1 MSIKKNLDLC
11 QFGIINQRSFRSL
24 LRIRFVG
31 GLKRTGLYKG
41 RRKSKGYMGKDNLP
55 DWSKDSIRVLTKS
68 YKNRLRVRRIQK
80 IVRLFKIDV
89 KEL

>member
-1 MSIKKNLDLC
+1 
-11 QFGIINQRSFRSL
+11 
-24 LRIRFVG
+24 
-31 GLKRTGLYKG
+31 
-41 RRKSKGYMGKDNLP
+41 MGKDNLP
-55 DWSKDSIRVLTKS
+55 DWIKDSIRDLVAYETVLTKS

>member
-1 MSIKKNLDLC
+1 MS
-11 QFGIINQRSFRSL
+11 SS
-24 LRIRFVG
+24 
-31 GLKRTGLYKG
+31 
-41 RRKSKGYMGKDNLP
+41 KSP
-55 DWSKDSIRVLTKS
+55 DWIKDSIRDLTKA

>member
-1 MSIKKNLDLC
+1 MV
-11 QFGIINQRSFRSL
+11 FNQRSFRSL

-41 RRKSKGYMGKDNLP
+41 RRKSKGYMKDNLP
-55 DWSKDSIRVLTKS
+55 DWIEDSIRDLTKS
-68 YKNRLRVRRIQK
+68 YKNRLRVHRIQK

-89 KEL
+89 TKL